1 MPQDNIKIMAQIV
14 QIPLSFE
21 FRTAKIPWEEAHA
34 SVIGWRNANASQQE
48 PLHCIAQLRRAGKE
62 HRIAISLSMLPKRER
77 KQCLATLGKRHS
89 DEMVKEICSSL
100 ELPYF
105 VHNCKP
111 YFGDELRKRSLPD
124 DAWQLRDEFLSLKG
138 DAKNTISFLNR
149 WGRWVPLRNYVGT
162 SEITDLQVAVRA
174 ALTEAPDKWFSTV
187 GFPTMVNSRSAQ
199 FPYFTMLTDACEVAI
214 RMATTI
220 DLLQQIEFRT
230 CARPDCAKPF
240 PVKSKRKRDYCTQY
254 CAHLE
259 SVRRGRTAQR
269 SG

>member
-1 MPQDNIKIMAQIV
+1 MAHIV
-14 QIPLSFE
+14 QIPISFE
-21 FRTAKIPWEEAHA
+21 FRKAKILWEESPA
-34 SVIGWRNANASQQE
+34 SVIGWHTGVSEKE
-48 PLHCIAQLRRAGKE
+48 PLHLIAKLRRGGPRSK
-62 HRIAISLSMLPKRER
+62 IAIPLDKLPERER
-77 KQCLATLGKRHS
+77 KLCLATVGKRHS

-105 VHNCKP
+105 AHGCET
-111 YFGDELRKRSLPD
+111 YFGKEVRKHSLPD

-138 DAKNTISFLNR
+138 DPKKTISFLNR
-149 WGRWVPLRNYVGT
+149 WGRWKSLSYVDP
-162 SEITDLQVAVRA
+162 SEIAHLQVAVRA

-187 GFPTMVNSRSAQ
+187 AFPTMVNSHSAQ
-199 FPYFTMLTDACEVAI
+199 FPYFTMLTDKCEVAI

-220 DLLQQIEFRT
+220 DLLQRVEFKT

-259 SVRRGRTAQR
+259 SVRRARKSITQR
-269 SG
+269 SGG